1 MTSNVVEGIIF
12 VNTLQTVW
20 IHHPRTLTW
29 HTTIMRRVSLPA
41 AISPSHNFAA
51 SPVALRKVSVL
62 GRVAEADR
70 QHGDTAA
77 SQHRKLSV
85 VWARTTPGEQRIV
98 PGQSQWSSLMGYSSF
113 IMI

>member
-1 MTSNVVEGIIF
+1 
-12 VNTLQTVW
+12 
-20 IHHPRTLTW
+20 
-29 HTTIMRRVSLPA
+29 MRRVSLPA

-85 VWARTTPGEQRIV
+85 VWARTTPGEQRRQKGNV
-98 PGQSQWSSLMGYSSF
+98 LYLQPELCQDSHNGRL
-113 IMI
+113 

>member
-1 MTSNVVEGIIF
+1 
-12 VNTLQTVW
+12 
-20 IHHPRTLTW
+20 
-29 HTTIMRRVSLPA
+29 MRRVSLPA

-62 GRVAEADR
+62 GRVAEAGR
-70 QHGDTAA
+70 QHGDTAG

>member
-1 MTSNVVEGIIF
+1 
-12 VNTLQTVW
+12 
-20 IHHPRTLTW
+20 
-29 HTTIMRRVSLPA
+29 MRRISLPA

-62 GRVAEADR
+62 GRVAET
-70 QHGDTAA
+70 QHGDTAG

-98 PGQSQWSSLMGYSSF
+98 SGQSQWSSLMGYCPFSS
-113 IMI
+113 